1 MLICLVWEKWSKV
14 VGIWVRDEDVVKGSW
29 IMERIEWFEEEEF
42 FIASCGKS
50 NALIWDF
57 VVKWV
62 ENWGVRPM

>member
-1 MLICLVWEKWSKV
+1 M
-14 VGIWVRDEDVVKGSW
+14 GRWVRDEDVVKGSW